1 MSKKQKKAVFHID
14 MDGNRIHT
22 DIDDNAIDIAKCLC
36 IAMAYDDAIAR
47 LICMAAKAWN
57 DFNEKRTAGETAGNN
72 QANQE

>member
-22 DIDDNAIDIAKCLC
+22 DIDGNAIDLLKCLC
-36 IAMAYDDAIAR
+36 IAMESDKHIAE
-47 LICMAAKAWN
+47 LLCGAARAWKEFTEQKK
-57 DFNEKRTAGETAGNN
+57 DNN